1 MDYIGKHVKRFE
13 SGSIGSLAL
22 SQCGNDWGLSCGSYQ
37 LTLRWGNCIKFLTKY
52 FPTESKGLYFNPP
65 KDVVSDRWPGA
76 GYCSSPDDVK
86 TVWLK
91 CYNTYGAEKFFEYE
105 HAYMKDN
112 FYEPIRKK
120 ILGYIDLNK
129 TSRALQECFW
139 SWSIHRGPG
148 GAYNEFIA
156 AIKGINLKTIS
167 HEVLFDILYDMR
179 YKQCAFTRYARN
191 AGASSERES
200 LRSYIDVPGL
210 GVKNI
215 TSPSPLQQNNIIGG
229 LTMKYTNS
237 NPPLQCMMKN
247 STCYKSTRQMK
258 VLGILWHSTGC
269 NNPNLKRY
277 VQPHESD
284 SNYNEMIALIGKNNY
299 NNDWNHINH
308 QAGLNAWIGKLA
320 DGSVTTLQ
328 TMPWTYRPWGCG
340 SGKNGSC
347 NNGWIQFEICEDGLT
362 DANYFNKV
370 YKEAC
375 ELTAYLCKLYN
386 INPHGTVKVNGV
398 QVPTITCH
406 ADAHALGMGSNH
418 GDINHWFPKFGKS
431 MTTVRND
438 VAELLHSEE
447 IIPVTPA
454 PPAVTP
460 TPPVQKEEE
469 EMTQEKFNE
478 MMNNYLVS
486 LALKNPS
493 DWSKEAREWCEANGI
508 IKGDE
513 HGNKMYKKYMTR
525 EEIATVLYRLHG
537 QK

>member
-37 LTLRWGNCIKFLTKY
+37 LTLRWGNCIKFLTQY

-65 KDVVSDRWPGA
+65 KDVVTDKWPGA
-76 GYCSSPDDVK
+76 SYCSSPDDVK
-86 TVWLK
+86 AIWLK
-91 CYNTYGAEKFFEYE
+91 CYNTYGADKFFEYE

-112 FYEPIRKK
+112 FYEPIRKR
-120 ILGYIDLNK
+120 ILEYIDLNK

-156 AIKGINLKTIS
+156 AIKGVNLKTIS
-167 HEVLFDILYDMR
+167 HEALFDILYDMR

-200 LRSYIDVPGL
+200 LRSYVNVPGL
-210 GVKNI
+210 GVTNI
-215 TSPSPLQQNNIIGG
+215 TSPSPLQQNNITGG

-247 STCYKSTRQMK
+247 STCYKGTRQMK

-269 NNPNLKRY
+269 NNPALKRY

-284 SNYNEMIALIGKNNY
+284 SNYDEMIALIGKNNY

-320 DGSVTTLQ
+320 DGSITTLQ

-386 INPHGTVKVNGV
+386 INPHGTVNVNGV

-406 ADAHALGMGSNH
+406 ADAHALGVGSNH
-418 GDINHWFPKFGKS
+418 GDINHWFPKFGKN

-438 VAELLHSEE
+438 VDELLHSEE
-447 IIPVTPA
+447 IVPITPTPPV
-454 PPAVTP
+454 VTP

-478 MMNNYLVS
+478 MMNNYLIS
-486 LALKNPS
+486 LALKDPS